1 MSMKLGMPNS
11 EIGSN
16 FIINFS
22 LTQFYLAHDAKKK
35 KKSKFIG
42 KNSGYC
48 LKLRLNLFLVKIY
61 FVSLKINF
69 FSNFGLF

>member
-22 LTQFYLAHDAKKK
+22 LTQFYLAHDAKK
-35 KKSKFIG
+35 
-42 KNSGYC
+42 N
-48 LKLRLNLFLVKIY
+48 LNLLEKTVGI
-61 FVSLKINF
+61 V
-69 FSNFGLF
+69 

>member
-1 MSMKLGMPNS
+1 MM
-11 EIGSN
+11 
-16 FIINFS
+16 
-22 LTQFYLAHDAKKK
+22 QKKK

-61 FVSLKINF
+61 FVSLEINF
-69 FSNFGLF
+69 FCNFGSF